1 MTTPTPALVA
11 PSITSS
17 TPSAAAMIVQQEWR
31 GEVGGGS
38 TSAGGSSGPHG
49 SFADMITFMRE
60 EREHMEQRMKE
71 QQAEMETKL
80 EQQRREME
88 RLRQESEGKAE
99 RLRLEMEKRL
109 QEAKPRPASE
119 AITEGQLEALQ
130 ARLQTLHE
138 SKLLSE
144 DDLCRLE
151 DTIADCIEVM
161 ATADEQERSVERT
174 VRMAQLS
181 EKMAVDPSLARQL
194 RRKFV

>member
-1 MTTPTPALVA
+1 MTSFLTE
-11 PSITSS
+11 
-17 TPSAAAMIVQQEWR
+17 QQDKF
-31 GEVGGGS
+31 VLLL
-38 TSAGGSSGPHG
+38 
-49 SFADMITFMRE
+49 RE
-60 EREHMEQRMKE
+60 ERETAERQRQE
-71 QQAEMETKL
+71 VEAKL
-80 EQQRREME
+80 EKQ
-88 RLRQESEGKAE
+88 RQESEAKLEEQRRHTERQRQESEAKAE

-109 QEAKPRPASE
+109 QEAKPRPATE

-174 VRMAQLS
+174 VRMSQLS
-181 EKMAVDPSLARQL
+181 EKMAGDPSLARQL